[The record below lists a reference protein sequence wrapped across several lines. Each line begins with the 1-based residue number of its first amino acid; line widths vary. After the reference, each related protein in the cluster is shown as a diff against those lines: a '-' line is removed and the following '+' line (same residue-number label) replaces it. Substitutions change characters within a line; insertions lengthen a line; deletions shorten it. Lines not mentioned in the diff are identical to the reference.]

1 VFSSVLVIGVLFLPD
16 DAWQGRGTGH
26 ADCGV
31 ALRARTLGRPTMQ
44 PSGSA
49 NASDT
54 QPVTELLLQLREG
67 KAGAMDRL
75 FPLVYEELR
84 RVAHRALRGE
94 RTGHTLGTTGL
105 VHEAY
110 LRLAD
115 QTRLEY
121 RDRGHFYSIA
131 ARAMRH
137 ILVDYARRHRAA
149 KRGGAKPVIALDEAL
164 HSVEDRAEALVALD
178 EALTDLETLDPR
190 LGQVVQCRFFGGLT
204 EEETGEVLG
213 VTARTVRRD
222 WLKAK
227 GWLYQQLSA

>member
-1 VFSSVLVIGVLFLPD
+1 
-16 DAWQGRGTGH
+16 
-26 ADCGV
+26 
-31 ALRARTLGRPTMQ
+31 MQ
-44 PSGSA
+44 PSDPADTSQ
-49 NASDT
+49 T
-54 QPVTELLLQLREG
+54 QPVTELLLELRDG
-67 KAGAMDRL
+67 RAGAMDRL

-110 LRLAD
+110 LRLVD

-121 RDRGHFYSIA
+121 RDRAHFYGIA

-149 KRGGAKPVIALDEAL
+149 KRGGAQAVIPLDEAL
-164 HSVEDRAEALVALD
+164 LGVEDRAEALLALD
-178 EALTDLETLDPR
+178 EALSRLETIDAR
-190 LGQVVQCRFFGGLT
+190 LGQIVQCRYFGGFT
-204 EEETGEVLG
+204 EEETAEVVG

-227 GWLYQQLSA
+227 GWLHHQLTA